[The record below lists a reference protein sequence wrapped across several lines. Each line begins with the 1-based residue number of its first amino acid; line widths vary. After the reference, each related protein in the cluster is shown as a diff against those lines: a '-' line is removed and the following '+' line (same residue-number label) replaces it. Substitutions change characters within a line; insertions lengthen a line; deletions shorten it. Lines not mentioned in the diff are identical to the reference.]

1 MSARIDLAGGWT
13 DTPPITFGHANGVV
27 NMAIKVGGEK
37 PVKCTVTK
45 VFHSEKEALILTSVQ
60 TEREKLTIE
69 SIPGLKMF
77 SADPD
82 RFGSLILSSI
92 QATGLIT
99 TGMTTL
105 RQLFDAL
112 FPHEHVMEVHVATS
126 SLLPQGSGLGTSSIL
141 SACFLCSL
149 AKIMNKEIDRQ
160 TIAATVLQAEQ
171 ILTTGGGWQDQ
182 VGALYPGIK
191 YSSYENGSLNVD
203 VLHITDQLQQ
213 EIEQRLVLVYTGKTR
228 LAANVLHK
236 VVYKFV
242 VGRSEFIQHIVDI
255 ANTATLV
262 RNALLSNKFPVK
274 ESSRYN
280 ALKSTMAENAFPPDV
295 KCLIEDLQ
303 SRNIIEADLM
313 TNKEFTE
320 FYSGKPKG
328 KFLFDEKAKTVV
340 HLGKPPRTT
349 SFTTFLISVFLPQ
362 GYPYTVTSDYVSYQI
377 WDTVQAFASSLVGAL
392 ATEAVLEGVG
402 VGSGQASVLAATIVW
417 LLKDGCGMVGRIVFA
432 WLQGSRL
439 DIDCKKWRLIA
450 DILNDFAFLI
460 DLLAPAAGE
469 WFICFAIGSS
479 LLRSFVGVAGGA
491 TRAAIIQHQARRHN
505 LADVAAK
512 DGSQET
518 LVNLSALLASLIL
531 IPTVHG
537 KKSIVW
543 CFYVFFTAI
552 HLYANYKAV
561 RTLHFDIL
569 NERTLALSVSQ
580 FVKNN
585 TVPSIVQANHTEPLF
600 GNVNGRRHFGC
611 KVSSAVP
618 SSILSEKYFLRYDY
632 KSHEGWLA
640 LATSTTYSD
649 QLRFAFDLEYFSLRH
664 RLPSDIEYENFKG
677 LMTKEHWRLDVNH
690 LGYDEWRFNVEL

>member
-1 MSARIDLAGGWT
+1 
-13 DTPPITFGHANGVV
+13 
-27 NMAIKVGGEK
+27 
-37 PVKCTVTK
+37 
-45 VFHSEKEALILTSVQ
+45 
-60 TEREKLTIE
+60 
-69 SIPGLKMF
+69 
-77 SADPD
+77 
-82 RFGSLILSSI
+82 
-92 QATGLIT
+92 
-99 TGMTTL
+99 
-105 RQLFDAL
+105 
-112 FPHEHVMEVHVATS
+112 
-126 SLLPQGSGLGTSSIL
+126 
-141 SACFLCSL
+141 
-149 AKIMNKEIDRQ
+149 MN
-160 TIAATVLQAEQ
+160 
-171 ILTTGGGWQDQ
+171 
-182 VGALYPGIK
+182 
-191 YSSYENGSLNVD
+191 
-203 VLHITDQLQQ
+203 
-213 EIEQRLVLVYTGKTR
+213 
-228 LAANVLHK
+228 
-236 VVYKFV
+236 
-242 VGRSEFIQHIVDI
+242 RS
-255 ANTATLV
+255 
-262 RNALLSNKFPVK
+262 
-274 ESSRYN
+274 
-280 ALKSTMAENAFPPDV
+280 
-295 KCLIEDLQ
+295 
-303 SRNIIEADLM
+303 DLM

-600 GNVNGRRHFGC
+600 GNLYHHRSC
-611 KVSSAVP
+611 P
-618 SSILSEKYFLRYDY
+618 
-632 KSHEGWLA
+632 KS
-640 LATSTTYSD
+640 TFYD

-690 LGYDEWRFNVEL
+690 LGYDEWRFNVELCQIGKQLLYMLRNTLIH